1 MSYFWQKLFNKKKY
15 QENKY
20 KKQTEN
26 KLNFYNLIVK
36 NKLSEINNSLK
47 DNQELSFLHSGHL
60 GDLIYSLPLV
70 KELSKKYKCN
80 FLINI
85 NKKNETAYENHPS
98 GSVMINKR
106 TAELLIPLL
115 KEQKYINKVK
125 IFNKEKIHIN
135 LDLFREI
142 PVSINF
148 HSVRWYSHLTGTP
161 LKMEESCLSVN
172 NHHSE
177 KNKIVIMRSPRYRN
191 QYINYQFLKETKN
204 IVCIGLESEY
214 QDLKKSIP
222 NLEFYECKDFLE
234 MAEIIKSSRFF
245 IGNLCFAYSLAESL
259 KVPRLLES
267 CPDFPIVFP
276 VGGEGYDF
284 FHQEHFE
291 KYFHTLN
298 NRNN

>member
-1 MSYFWQKLFNKKKY
+1 
-15 QENKY
+15 
-20 KKQTEN
+20 
-26 KLNFYNLIVK
+26 
-36 NKLSEINNSLK
+36 
-47 DNQELSFLHSGHL
+47 
-60 GDLIYSLPLV
+60 
-70 KELSKKYKCN
+70 
-80 FLINI
+80 
-85 NKKNETAYENHPS
+85 
-98 GSVMINKR
+98 MINKR

-222 NLEFYECKDFLE
+222 NLEFYECN
-234 MAEIIKSSRFF
+234 SRL
-245 IGNLCFAYSLAESL
+245 IN
-259 KVPRLLES
+259 
-267 CPDFPIVFP
+267 
-276 VGGEGYDF
+276 
-284 FHQEHFE
+284 
-291 KYFHTLN
+291 
-298 NRNN
+298 